1 MIYSKRWNNEY
12 NHRITVLFNDSTG
25 ILQIWSK
32 EIVQIFEDGNEHM
45 ISMIENCSFDYFINC
60 DGKF

>member
-1 MIYSKRWNNEY
+1 MIYSRRWNNEY
-12 NHRITVLFNDSTG
+12 NHQITILFNDSTKV
-25 ILQIWSK
+25 LQIWSK
-32 EIVQIFEDGNEHM
+32 EIKQLFEDGNEHM